1 VTLPDGSRN
10 TETSPFSPCLPSLNS
25 RFRALCVT
33 IQVDQSPI
41 TMEWNRDQEMGRD
54 KGEAE
59 ESSGKVIA
67 EDAKEDKYD
76 ATENILPKPRRP

>member
-1 VTLPDGSRN
+1 
-10 TETSPFSPCLPSLNS
+10 
-25 RFRALCVT
+25 
-33 IQVDQSPI
+33 
-41 TMEWNRDQEMGRD
+41 MEWNRDQEMGRD